1 MLLDYNSNE
10 KKEINAIEAH
20 FKPLLDRAYN
30 QQEDAAVAFEK
41 LNTDAQKGKRSLNDD
56 EAEIVAEYEQTQTE
70 YARLLDEY
78 EEKRKVIT
86 SKAEEREAKYFATHT
101 QELTKRL
108 KIEIQAQI
116 ASFGILKEHDD
127 IKAIYQND
135 DEMINHLIMVYRQY
149 LDILQKQDNE
159 SYQHILSFIDSSIAD
174 KESITETYKMTLREN
189 PAKSSRWDEPYLYM
203 SQNNA
208 TNDFNKT
215 ARLSPKKGILQQWG
229 EMLTYQQGNLI
240 IEIPHY
246 DQLLE
251 NSSIGK
257 SGELNTPTKKILDIA
272 TIIFSNNGHDPS
284 IRFSLDDYMKLCG
297 LTDKKEARKQ
307 VNAALEVLFDVSI
320 SYDDSKNKNKS
331 RNYRDMRLVDD
342 KGIKNGIVYL
352 HIAHGFSEMLADCP
366 VMPYPI
372 AMLKTSVGREHRNSY
387 YIARKMAEH
396 KNMNVGKRNE
406 NIISV
411 RALLEA
417 APYLPT
423 VDEVRNSNSRSITDR
438 IINPFLADLDEAC
451 ISLGIGSEGYDLH
464 YAGGAE
470 IPDDELLKL
479 DYETF
484 INAYV
489 RFDELPDYPD
499 QTKRLEAK
507 AAREKAEKETPKK
520 KSRKKKKGD

>member
-1 MLLDYNSNE
+1 MMME
-10 KKEINAIEAH
+10 KFQA
-20 FKPLLDRAYN
+20 
-30 QQEDAAVAFEK
+30 
-41 LNTDAQKGKRSLNDD
+41 
-56 EAEIVAEYEQTQTE
+56 E
-70 YARLLDEY
+70 YARLLAEY
-78 EEKRKVIT
+78 EDKREVIT
-86 SKAEEREAKYFATHT
+86 RQAEEREAKYFINHT
-101 QELTKRL
+101 QELVKRL
-108 KIEIQAQI
+108 EIEIQAQI
-116 ASFGILKEHDD
+116 ASFGILKEHED
-127 IKAIYQND
+127 IKAIYQNN
-135 DEMINHLIMVYRQY
+135 DEMRNHLIIAYKQY
-149 LDILQKQDNE
+149 LDILQEHDNE
-159 SYQHILSFIDSSIAD
+159 NYQHILTFIDSSIAD
-174 KESITETYKMTLREN
+174 KESITETYRMTLKEN
-189 PAKSSRWDEPYLYM
+189 PAKSSRWDIPYM
-203 SQNNA
+203 HMAQNNA

-215 ARLSPKKGILQQWG
+215 ARLSPKRGILQQWG
-229 EMLTYQQGNLI
+229 EILSYQQGNLT

-246 DQLLE
+246 EQLLQ

-284 IRFSLDDYMKLCG
+284 IRFSLDDYMMLCD

-307 VNAALEVLFDVSI
+307 VNSALEVLFDISI

-366 VMPYPI
+366 VMPYPL
-372 AMLKTSVGREHRNSY
+372 AMLKASKGTQHRNSF

-411 RALLEA
+411 RALIEA
-417 APYLPT
+417 SPFLPT
-423 VDEVRNSNSRSITDR
+423 ADEVRNSNSRSITDR

-451 ISLGIGSEGYDLH
+451 NSLGLSSEGYELH
-464 YAGGAE
+464 YASGAE
-470 IPDDELLKL
+470 IPDDELVNL

-489 RFDELPDYPD
+489 HFDELPDYPD

-507 AAREKAEKETPKK
+507 AAREKAEKEAPKK
-520 KSRKKKKGD
+520 KRKPKKKGD